1 LLKIKNKWSCTKLL
15 GGGGPGGSKNRSLG
29 NYLDM
34 IKNLNY
40 KNNALIK
47 FIDRSM
53 SIPSGYL
60 AFHNNSNQQ
69 WLQTYLSENNQRL
82 KMF

>member
-1 LLKIKNKWSCTKLL
+1 MT
-15 GGGGPGGSKNRSLG
+15 
-29 NYLDM
+29 
-34 IKNLNY
+34 KNLNY